1 MSSFCKADWGK
12 NASKCLKLTE
22 YDKTLKSATLLHLN
36 AAAVYSCAIIS
47 FCLLLHSVALN
58 TYRGLNLY
66 EQMIEFFW
74 KSSLPFTPYV
84 CG

>member
-36 AAAVYSCAIIS
+36 AAAVYSCAIVLS
-47 FCLLLHSVALN
+47 F
-58 TYRGLNLY
+58 T
-66 EQMIEFFW
+66 
-74 KSSLPFTPYV
+74 SLGSFEYLPWPELI
-84 CG
+84 